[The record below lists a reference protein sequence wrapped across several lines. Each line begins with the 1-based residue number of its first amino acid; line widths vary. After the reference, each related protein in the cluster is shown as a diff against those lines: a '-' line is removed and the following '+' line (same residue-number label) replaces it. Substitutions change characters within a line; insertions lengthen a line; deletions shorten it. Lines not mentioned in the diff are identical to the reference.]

1 MIPRICPVLGWAEV
15 AAALHWP
22 TGDDVAV
29 YEQAFAKCMRQR
41 HAIAFPYGRTALTI
55 ALRAL
60 LGSGR
65 EVICPA
71 YTCVVVAHAIVASG
85 NIPVFIDSGA
95 DDFNMDLAAAEA
107 AITTRTGAIIATS
120 LFGHPVDLDRCEAL
134 RRANPGVVLI
144 QDCAHSFDAAWR
156 GLAVQQ
162 AGDLAIFGLNISKLL
177 TSIFGGMLTTD
188 DDDLAAILR
197 RARDHELRAATVGK
211 GLRRAAYLAAILPA
225 FLPWP
230 YALVA
235 RLKDWGL
242 LDRFV
247 RYYRPDIIDMPADYL
262 EAMNPI
268 EARVGTAQ
276 LRRHG
281 AILTARRR
289 RATQWHS
296 RLAAEAGLLR
306 LPPLEDG
313 ATWSHFTCVVDDRE
327 AWITRWRARGIELG
341 TLIEYSIPELP
352 AYGGQSP
359 QHMPNAARYAR
370 HTVNF
375 PLTSDLPDV

>member
-1 MIPRICPVLGWAEV
+1 MIPRIRPELGWAEV

-22 TGDDVAV
+22 SGDDVV
-29 YEQAFAKCMRQR
+29 RYEQAFAKSMGQR

-55 ALRAL
+55 ALGAL

-71 YTCVVVAHAIVASG
+71 YTCVVVAHAIVSSG

-134 RRANPGVVLI
+134 RLANPGVVMI
-144 QDCAHSFDAAWR
+144 QDCAHSFDASWR
-156 GLAVQQ
+156 GRAVQQ
-162 AGDLAIFGLNISKLL
+162 AGDLAMFGLNISKLL

-188 DDDLAAILR
+188 DDGLAAILR

-230 YALVA
+230 YALVT

-247 RYYRPDIIDMPADYL
+247 RYYRPDVIDMPADYL
-262 EAMNPI
+262 EAMHPI
-268 EARVGTAQ
+268 EARVGMAQ
-276 LRRHG
+276 LRRHR
-281 AILTARRR
+281 AILTARRS
-289 RATQWHS
+289 RAAKWHV
-296 RLAAEAGLLR
+296 RLASEAGLLR
-306 LPPLEDG
+306 LPPLEEG

-352 AYGGQSP
+352 VYGGQSP
-359 QHMPNAARYAR
+359 DRFPRAARYAR

>member
-1 MIPRICPVLGWAEV
+1 VIPRIRPELGWAEV
-15 AAALHWP
+15 AAALHWRS
-22 TGDDVAV
+22 GDDVSR
-29 YEQAFAKCMRQR
+29 YEQAFARSMGQR

-55 ALRAL
+55 ALHAL

-71 YTCVVVAHAIVASG
+71 YTCVVVAHAIVSSG

-107 AITTRTGAIIATS
+107 AITSRTGAIIATS
-120 LFGHPVDLDRCEAL
+120 LFGHPVDLDRCDTL
-134 RRANPGVVLI
+134 RAANPGLVII

-156 GLAVQQ
+156 GRAVQQ

-188 DDDLAAILR
+188 DARLAAVLR
-197 RARDHELRAATVGK
+197 SARDRELRAATIAK
-211 GLRRAAYLAAILPA
+211 GLRRAAYLAAVLPA

-230 YALVA
+230 YTLVA
-235 RLKDWGL
+235 RLKDRGW

-247 RYYRPDIIDMPADYL
+247 RYYRPDAIDMPADYL
-262 EAMNPI
+262 EAMHPI

-276 LRRHG
+276 LRRHR
-281 AILTARRR
+281 AILAARRR
-289 RATQWHS
+289 RAAKWHV
-296 RLAAEAGLLR
+296 RLASEPGLLR
-306 LPPLEDG
+306 LPPLEEG
-313 ATWSHFTCVVDDRE
+313 ATWSHFTCVVDDRD
-327 AWITRWRARGIELG
+327 AWIARWRARGIELG
-341 TLIEYSIPELP
+341 ILIEYSIPELP
-352 AYGGQSP
+352 AYGGHSP
-359 QHMPNAARYAR
+359 DRCPHASRYAR

-375 PLTSDLPDV
+375 PLTRDLPDV